1 MSIFIMNNESSIAS
15 WTNEQARFI
24 LFLIDRGKKDYVS
37 TFLFPFTLYTI
48 VSTTQIE
55 DYYSQN
61 KTKCGFQP
69 YFLLS

>member
-55 DYYSQN
+55 D
-61 KTKCGFQP
+61 
-69 YFLLS
+69 